1 MHAKNDIMNKHLPFF
16 LVLLTL
22 LSCDISRNRGS
33 EMYLPGPAIRDGYS
47 PMGLVEELQY
57 SGSVPGPTHRRMIVY
72 LPPDY
77 YRTERRFPVLYLLHG
92 ARGYETSWIRKGHV
106 YQSTDSLWREG
117 LAEPCI
123 VVMPNVNQYKDDED
137 YEGGRFKGAWES
149 ILEVDGTVEYAFV
162 HDVVNL
168 VDSLYRTVPDKAH
181 RAVAGLSIGGYQS
194 IYLAANHPDIFG
206 YIGSMSP
213 YTWCKGRDHGYRK
226 LFYGHLYQ
234 KMAAQFADEP
244 PLGFYL
250 YAGKWDIMLPST
262 QGIHHRMKRKGFS
275 HEFSKYSAGHGWNNG
290 WIEVYKDMLKKL
302 FKNED
307 TNRNQ

>member
-1 MHAKNDIMNKHLPFF
+1 MNKHLPVF

-22 LSCDISRNRGS
+22 FSCDISRNRGS

-123 VVMPNVNQYKDDED
+123 VVMPNVKIGD
-137 YEGGRFKGAWES
+137 GA
-149 ILEVDGTVEYAFV
+149 V
-162 HDVVNL
+162 
-168 VDSLYRTVPDKAH
+168 
-181 RAVAGLSIGGYQS
+181 IGG
-194 IYLAANHPDIFG
+194 N
-206 YIGSMSP
+206 
-213 YTWCKGRDHGYRK
+213 TWVTSSVAPGETVTLSG
-226 LFYGHLYQ
+226 Q
-234 KMAAQFADEP
+234 
-244 PLGFYL
+244 
-250 YAGKWDIMLPST
+250 
-262 QGIHHRMKRKGFS
+262 KRK
-275 HEFSKYSAGHGWNNG
+275 
-290 WIEVYKDMLKKL
+290 
-302 FKNED
+302 KN
-307 TNRNQ
+307 T